1 MSRGWPEGSVGARQV
16 KATSGHGGAE
26 GPGRTDAPWRP
37 ALGAD
42 VHGNLEPRL
51 GSAPAPGCHDRGAAT
66 VQTVGAAGRRLPEL
80 SALSPPFVW
89 GSKIIPRRKGYWR
102 KRPPGHLAGLA
113 AASWEQVVTP
123 APAVS
128 RVTRRPARGPS
139 KAPAPHRR
147 DQKPTSANGHPLTCP
162 EALGRVRPVRG
173 GRRER
178 PNF

>member
-51 GSAPAPGCHDRGAAT
+51 GSAPAPGCHDRGAAS

-89 GSKIIPRRKGYWR
+89 GSKIIPRRKGLLEEAPAGPPCR
-102 KRPPGHLAGLA
+102 FSSGFVGASRDSRTGRRQSDPPPG
-113 AASWEQVVTP
+113 
-123 APAVS
+123 
-128 RVTRRPARGPS
+128 ARTFEGPRS
-139 KAPAPHRR
+139 SSP
-147 DQKPTSANGHPLTCP
+147 
-162 EALGRVRPVRG
+162 
-173 GRRER
+173 
-178 PNF
+178 